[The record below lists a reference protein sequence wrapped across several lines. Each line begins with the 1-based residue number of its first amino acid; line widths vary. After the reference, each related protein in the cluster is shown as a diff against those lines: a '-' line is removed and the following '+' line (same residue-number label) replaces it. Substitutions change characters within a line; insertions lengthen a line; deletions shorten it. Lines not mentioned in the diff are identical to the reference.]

1 MGRLSALVVLLLLMM
16 GVVVVGATV
25 TRRQTTSELLECRAN
40 LSSALKNDETFLQ
53 KVRQADFIFTG
64 KIKDM
69 RHDSLRVKVKR
80 AIKGHPNATLDLYA
94 NDTCANYIRNSYTGI
109 FMGKREPGLRAFRH
123 VPKVVMHF
131 GPVPL
136 TLANLDRLN
145 AAIKGWFVI
154 SVPSLKKKSIL
165 SSTLIHHH
173 IYCWPFYHLSQA
185 ARLFSFQL

>member
-1 MGRLSALVVLLLLMM
+1 MSELRALMLLLLT
-16 GVVVVGATV
+16 GVAVGSM

-69 RHDSLRVKVKR
+69 RHDSIRIKVKR
-80 AIKGHPNATLDLYA
+80 AIKGHLNTTLEMYA

-109 FMGKREPGLRAFRH
+109 FMGQKEPGLRAYRH

-145 AAIKGWFVI
+145 AAIKG
-154 SVPSLKKKSIL
+154 
-165 SSTLIHHH
+165 
-173 IYCWPFYHLSQA
+173 
-185 ARLFSFQL
+185 LFSSKEKNIKIIVSNNSIILLDISRP